1 MSATFPIPARTQRT
15 VYGSRPEVPG
25 AFAMRRMKPLRTQAS
40 ARLIVKA
47 LLTTVCALGIA
58 SCAAPPTRPQ
68 QVGSD
73 RQLAQAEKFSHD
85 GKYLESAQAYAAL
98 AAQSPKELRDR
109 LLLRAAREYL
119 NAGANDKA
127 STTLTQVSPALP
139 SQDFAL
145 RAQIAAE
152 LALRSQNPA
161 RALAEL
167 DRIPQSVP
175 RENTAD
181 ILALRARAQ
190 FALNRP
196 AAAVTTA
203 LERERWLATRQDIRA
218 NQRLIWE
225 GLQKSASGNADFTP
239 QSGTSAVVAGWLDL
253 GRAALVAARNPFTAK
268 NDLESW
274 RSRYPTH
281 PANNFLN
288 EEVLPDLGIG
298 LEYPPQVALVLP
310 LTGRQQAAG
319 VAVRDGFLAA
329 LLQQETSRRPQV
341 NVYDSAAMGAS
352 TAYRRAIADGAQFV
366 VGPLMKEDVAAL
378 GASSDVSVLTLAL
391 NQLPDAAV
399 PPSMLFQFSL
409 DPEEEARQ
417 VAQRVT
423 ADGKMRGLA
432 LLPNNEWGQR
442 VYRAFENELKTLGG
456 TVAGVRYYDTAARDY
471 SDPVMR
477 LLLID
482 ESRARANALSSVL
495 GQRLEFE
502 PRRRGDAQF
511 VFVGAFPAQG
521 RSLRPALRFY
531 LADDLPVYAT
541 SDIFEPDTQA
551 NSDLDGVIFP
561 DMPWVISPDAVST
574 ELRTTLNKYWPVR
587 ARGRGRLYAF
597 GFDAYRI
604 IPLLKAGKFGSAHAI
619 PGMTGLLSIDDKGRV
634 RRELDWASVAE
645 GKPVPLSN
653 AATAARR

>member
-1 MSATFPIPARTQRT
+1 
-15 VYGSRPEVPG
+15 
-25 AFAMRRMKPLRTQAS
+25 MRRCMNPIRDCLLS
-40 ARLIVKA
+40 IVI
-47 LLTTVCALGIA
+47 VLGMA
-58 SCAAPPTRPQ
+58 SCAVPPTQPREAG
-68 QVGSD
+68 VD
-73 RQLAQAEKFSHD
+73 RQLAQAEKLSHA
-85 GKYLESAQAYAAL
+85 GKYQESAQAYEVL
-98 AAQSPKELRDR
+98 AAQSPRELRDR

-127 STTLTQVSPALP
+127 GTTLTQLSPALP

-152 LALRSQNPA
+152 LALRGQNPNK
-161 RALAEL
+161 ALVEL
-167 DRIPQSVP
+167 DRIPQPLP
-175 RENTAD
+175 RESAAD
-181 ILALRARAQ
+181 ILGLRARAQ

-196 AAAVTTA
+196 AAGVTTA
-203 LERERWLATRQDIRA
+203 LERERMLTSQQDIRA

-225 GLQKSASGNADFTP
+225 GLQKSAAGNADFTP
-239 QSGTSAVVAGWLDL
+239 QPGSSAVVTGWLDL

-268 NDLESW
+268 SDLATW

-281 PANNFLN
+281 PANTFLN
-288 EEVLPDLGIG
+288 EEVLPELGVG

-310 LTGRQQAAG
+310 LSGRQQAAG

-329 LLQQETSRRPQV
+329 LLQQDASKRPQV
-341 NVYDSAAMGAS
+341 NVYDTAAMGAN

-391 NQLPDAAV
+391 NQLPDSAT
-399 PPSMLFQFSL
+399 PPAMLFQFSL

-417 VAQRVT
+417 VAQRVA

-432 LLPNNEWGQR
+432 LLPNNEWGR
-442 VYRAFENELKTLGG
+442 RLYRAFETELKTLGG
-456 TVAGVRYYDTAARDY
+456 TVAGVRYFDAAARDY
-471 SDPVMR
+471 SDPIMQ

-511 VFVGAFPAQG
+511 VFIGAYPAQG

-531 LADDLPVYAT
+531 LSDDLPVYAT

-551 NSDLDGVIFP
+551 NNDLDGVIFP

-604 IPLLKAGKFGSAHAI
+604 IPLLKAGKFGSSHAI

-634 RRELDWASVAE
+634 RRELDWARVSD
-645 GKPVPLSN
+645 GKPVPIGS
-653 AATAARR
+653 AATVSTN